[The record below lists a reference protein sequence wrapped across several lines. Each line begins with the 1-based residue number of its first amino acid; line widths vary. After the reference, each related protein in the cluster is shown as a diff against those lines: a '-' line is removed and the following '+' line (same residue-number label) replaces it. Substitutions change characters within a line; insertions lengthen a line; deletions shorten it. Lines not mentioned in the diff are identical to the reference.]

1 MPSVNVLIVE
11 DESIIALDI
20 QTSLETAGYTV
31 VAIAT
36 SATEA
41 LEAAATLAPDI
52 VLMDIRIRGDRD
64 GVETAEQIR
73 RDFHLPVVYLTA
85 HADETTLRRAK
96 LTEPFGYILKPFED
110 RELVTTI
117 EIALS
122 RHKAET
128 VIQVALQREKELNEL
143 KSRFVSVVS
152 HEFRNPLNAILFSTE
167 LIQRYGSQLQPEKRD
182 TYLDRIQISVK
193 RMNQLLT
200 DVLTIAETESGKLQY
215 SPQAVNLIEFCRD
228 LVDEIQLSENH
239 RCPIKFSHSN
249 YSTLASEAL
258 SLQPP
263 ISASVGRSTVVETPR
278 PHDVNLPHLDER
290 LLRYVLV
297 NLLSNAI
304 KYSHTGKP
312 IEFDLC
318 SDHQSVIFCIRDHGI
333 GIPQEDCAKL
343 FQSFYRASN
352 VKAIP
357 GTGLG
362 LSIVKQCVDL
372 HSGTIDV
379 KSEEGKGTLFTV
391 TLPLNRAANEDDPR
405 N

>member
-1 MPSVNVLIVE
+1 MPFATVLIVE

-20 QTSLETAGYTV
+20 QTSLQTAGYQV

-41 LEAAATLAPDI
+41 LEAVATLIPDI

-73 RDFHLPVVYLTA
+73 AEFQVPVVYLTA
-85 HADETTLRRAK
+85 HADENTLRRAK
-96 LTEPFGYILKPFED
+96 LSEPFGYILKPFED
-110 RELVTTI
+110 RELITTI

-122 RHKAET
+122 RHQAEAA
-128 VIQVALQREKELNEL
+128 IQTALEREKELNEL

-167 LIQRYGSQLQPEKRD
+167 LIQRYGAQLPPEKRD
-182 TYLDRIQISVK
+182 VYLERIQLSVK

-200 DVLTIAETESGKLQY
+200 DVLTLAETESGKLSY
-215 SPQAVNLIEFCRD
+215 SPRELDVLQFCQD
-228 LVDEIQLSENH
+228 IVDEIQPAEQG
-239 RCPIKFSHSN
+239 CPIQLSHSD
-249 YSTLASEAL
+249 YCLSQSSPAL
-258 SLQPP
+258 PC
-263 ISASVGRSTVVETPR
+263 
-278 PHDVNLPHLDER
+278 LDER
-290 LLRYVLV
+290 LLRHILV

-304 KYSHTGKP
+304 KYSTPGEP
-312 IEFDLC
+312 IGFALS
-318 SDHQSVIFCIRDHGI
+318 SDRTSVTFRIQDQGI
-333 GIPQEDCAKL
+333 GIPQADHANL

-352 VKAIP
+352 AKTIP

-372 HSGTIDV
+372 HLGTISV
-379 KSEEGKGTLFTV
+379 ESVEGEGTLFTV
-391 TLPLNRAANEDDPR
+391 TLPLDTAHENDSRH
-405 N
+405 